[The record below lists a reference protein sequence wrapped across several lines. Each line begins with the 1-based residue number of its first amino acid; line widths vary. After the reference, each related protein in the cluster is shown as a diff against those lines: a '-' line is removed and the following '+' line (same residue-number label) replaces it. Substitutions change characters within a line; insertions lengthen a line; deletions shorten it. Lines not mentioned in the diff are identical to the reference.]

1 MGRMYSTTH
10 ECTLKVAFDFLLC
23 SQIIILEIVP
33 HCDLKKDK
41 EDLINFVIAFIDL
54 HILQVIGNVCMQEG
68 RTLNDREKII
78 NK

>member
-41 EDLINFVIAFIDL
+41 EDLINFVIAFIVL
-54 HILQVIGNVCMQEG
+54 HIFARYRKYLYAG
-68 RTLNDREKII
+68 RKNLERLGKNCQ
-78 NK
+78 

>member
-54 HILQVIGNVCMQEG
+54 HIFAPYKEIFVCRKE
-68 RTLNDREKII
+68 EP
-78 NK
+78 